1 MSTTLV
7 INLTNLTQHPRV
19 VHADGKVDHVQ
30 IMPKKRINLREGMQ
44 VCSNWVALNPNTVK
58 VVSPA
63 EPLLAP
69 KASPKGET
77 E

>member
-19 VHADGKVDHVQ
+19 IHEDGRVDNVQ
-30 IMPKKRINLREGMQ
+30 IMPKKRVNLREGMK

-58 VVSPA
+58 IVLPPD
-63 EPLLAP
+63 PLLAV
-69 KASPKGET
+69 KASKGET
-77 E
+77 A